1 MTKRY
6 VDDGDGHTD
15 EIDDVGAGSLRQPV
29 VIDID
34 AASGRAFITTSSLAR
49 LMDEIEELR
58 GARDLLLKQ
67 IQDDERARRN
77 DAQPSVQ
84 ALLGEAHA
92 ILNDLPADGHRAES
106 VNAWLAKVRAR

>member
-6 VDDGDGHTD
+6 VDDGDGYTD
-15 EIDDVGAGSLRQPV
+15 EIDDGGAGGLRQPV

-34 AASGRAFITTSSLAR
+34 AASGRAFVTTSSLAR

-67 IQDDERARRN
+67 LQEAERARRD
-77 DAQPSVQ
+77 DASPSVQ
-84 ALLGEAHA
+84 ALLGEAFA
-92 ILNDLPADGHRAES
+92 ILNDLPTEGHRAEQ
-106 VNAWLAKVRAR
+106 VRAWLAKVHAR